1 MLLGYLVK
9 KAKSKYRNI
18 KINMSIECGAWH
30 EQGLINEG
38 DDIAVYYIKTYKFNH
53 TKQKIEKQILKKRLC
68 N

>member
-1 MLLGYLVK
+1 VK

-18 KINMSIECGAWH
+18 KINMSTECEAWH

-38 DDIAVYYIKTYKFNH
+38 DDIADYYIMTYKFNH
-53 TKQKIEKQILKKRLC
+53 AKEKIEKQISNKRLC